1 LMHNF
6 YLSIVKKK
14 DHLLFVLLVLFSLNI
29 LLNNDSPNTLLVR
42 AKFLDSFSFISSPSM
57 WLKTIVQL
65 EEETQ
70 LLREKNLQLSLQSEE
85 MIRSYEE
92 NINLKNLLDYKKDS
106 NFNLVAAK
114 VLNMGSSSNLSSI
127 TINVGLNENIKINQP
142 VIIPEGVIGKTI
154 LVGKSTSLVQLITDV
169 NYRASV
175 RIFPSGSI
183 GILRYLRDD
192 ICEVREIQKNAEIK
206 LGDAVLTSGFSDIY
220 PSNLKIGNVI
230 EIQDEISSFQK
241 IVKVRVSSNI
251 GSLLNVFVVREDDNE

>member
-1 LMHNF
+1 MHNF

-14 DHLLFVLLVLFSLNI
+14 EHLLFVLLVLFSFNI

-127 TINVGLNENIKINQP
+127 TINVGLNENIEINQP
-142 VIIPEGVIGKTI
+142 VIIPDGVIGKTI

-241 IVKVRVSSNI
+241 IVKVRVSTNI
-251 GSLLNVFVVREDDNE
+251 GSLLNVFVVREDNNE

>member
-1 LMHNF
+1 MHNF

-14 DHLLFVLLVLFSLNI
+14 DHLLFVLLVLFSSNI
-29 LLNNDSPNTLLVR
+29 LLKNDSPNTLLVR

-154 LVGKSTSLVQLITDV
+154 LFGKSTSLDQLITDV

-175 RIFPSGSI
+175 RIYPSGSI

-192 ICEVREIQKNAEIK
+192 ICEVREVQKNAEIK
-206 LGDAVLTSGFSDIY
+206 LGDAVLTSGFRDIY

-241 IVKVRVSSNI
+241 SHSSMRK
-251 GSLLNVFVVREDDNE
+251 LLYKILTIQKEIKL

>member
-1 LMHNF
+1 MHNF

-14 DHLLFVLLVLFSLNI
+14 DHFLFVLLVLFSFNI

-114 VLNMGSSSNLSSI
+114 VLNMGSSSNISSI

>member
-1 LMHNF
+1 MHNF

-14 DHLLFVLLVLFSLNI
+14 DHLLFVLLVLFSFNI

-114 VLNMGSSSNLSSI
+114 VLNMGSSSNISSI

-175 RIFPSGSI
+175 RIYPSGSI

>member
-1 LMHNF
+1 MHSF
-6 YLSIVKKK
+6 YLSIVKKR
-14 DHLLFVLLVLFSLNI
+14 DHLLFILLTLFSLNI

-70 LLREKNLQLSLQSEE
+70 LLREKNLQLALQSDE

-92 NINLKNLLDYKKDS
+92 NKNFKKLLDYKKDS
-106 NFNLVAAK
+106 NFDLVFAK

-127 TINVGLNENIKINQP
+127 TINVGLIDKIKVNQP

-175 RIFPSGSI
+175 RIFPSRSV
-183 GILRYLRDD
+183 GILRFLRDD
-192 ICEVREIQKNAEIK
+192 ICEVREVQKNAEIK
-206 LGDAVLTSGFSDIY
+206 LGDAVMTSGFSDIY
-220 PSNLKIGNVI
+220 PSNLKIGTVI
-230 EIQDEISSFQK
+230 EIQDEISSFQR
-241 IVKVRVSSNI
+241 IVKVRISSNI
-251 GSLLNVFVVREDDNE
+251 GSLMNVFVIREQDNE

>member
-1 LMHNF
+1 MHSF
-6 YLSIVKKK
+6 YLSIVKKR
-14 DHLLFVLLVLFSLNI
+14 DHLLFILLTLFSLNI

-70 LLREKNLQLSLQSEE
+70 LLREKNLQLALQSDE

-92 NINLKNLLDYKKDS
+92 NKNFKKLLDYKKDS
-106 NFNLVAAK
+106 NFDLVSAK

-127 TINVGLNENIKINQP
+127 TINVGLIDKIKVNQP

-175 RIFPSGSI
+175 RIFPSRSV
-183 GILRYLRDD
+183 GILRFLRDD
-192 ICEVREIQKNAEIK
+192 ICEVREVQKNAEIK
-206 LGDAVLTSGFSDIY
+206 LGDAVMTSGFSDIY
-220 PSNLKIGNVI
+220 PSNLKIGTVI
-230 EIQDEISSFQK
+230 EIQDEISSFQR
-241 IVKVRVSSNI
+241 IVKVRISSNI
-251 GSLLNVFVVREDDNE
+251 GSLMNVFVIREQDNE

>member
-1 LMHNF
+1 MHNF

-14 DHLLFVLLVLFSLNI
+14 DHLLFLFLVLFSLNI
-29 LLNNDSPNTLLVR
+29 LLKNDSPNTLLVR

-192 ICEVREIQKNAEIK
+192 IWEDRENQKNAEIK

-241 IVKVRVSSNI
+241 IVLVRVSSNI

>member
-1 LMHNF
+1 MHNF

-14 DHLLFVLLVLFSLNI
+14 DHFLFVLLVLFSFNI

-127 TINVGLNENIKINQP
+127 TINVGLNENIEINQP

-175 RIFPSGSI
+175 RIYPSGSI

-192 ICEVREIQKNAEIK
+192 ICEVREVQKNAEIK

>member
-1 LMHNF
+1 MHNF

-14 DHLLFVLLVLFSLNI
+14 DHLLFVLLVLFSFNI

-114 VLNMGSSSNLSSI
+114 VLNMGSSSNISSI

>member
-1 LMHNF
+1 MHNF

-14 DHLLFVLLVLFSLNI
+14 DHLLFVLLVLFSFNI
-29 LLNNDSPNTLLVR
+29 LLKNDSPNTLLVR

>member
-1 LMHNF
+1 MHNF
-6 YLSIVKKK
+6 YLSILKKK
-14 DHLLFVLLVLFSLNI
+14 DHLLFVLLVLFSFNI

-127 TINVGLNENIKINQP
+127 TINVGLNENIEINQP
-142 VIIPEGVIGKTI
+142 VIIPKGVIGKTI

-241 IVKVRVSSNI
+241 IVKVRISSNI
-251 GSLLNVFVVREDDNE
+251 GSLLNVFVVHEDDNE

>member
-1 LMHNF
+1 MHNF

-14 DHLLFVLLVLFSLNI
+14 DHFLFVLLVLFSFNI

-127 TINVGLNENIKINQP
+127 TINVGLNENIEINQP

-175 RIFPSGSI
+175 RIYPSGSI

>member
-1 LMHNF
+1 MHNI

-14 DHLLFVLLVLFSLNI
+14 DHLLFVLLVLFSSNI
-29 LLNNDSPNTLLVR
+29 LLKNDSPNTLLVR

-106 NFNLVAAK
+106 NFNLIAAK
-114 VLNMGSSSNLSSI
+114 VLNMGSSSNLTSI
-127 TINVGLNENIKINQP
+127 TINVGSNEDININQP

-230 EIQDEISSFQK
+230 ELPT
-241 IVKVRVSSNI
+241 N
-251 GSLLNVFVVREDDNE
+251 DN